1 MNKQDHQV
9 HQLIPKPKEKKSIGV
24 SYKKWREVQDKIGKK
39 KSYNQ
44 KQRINYNEVFA
55 LINNIKG
62 KLQEIEDV

>member
-1 MNKQDHQV
+1 MKRGTRQD
-9 HQLIPKPKEKKSIGV
+9 
-24 SYKKWREVQDKIGKK
+24 WKK